1 MKRIIPYKL
10 FENKVNESE
19 TESIITDI
27 FSDFMDDYD
36 LSIDFSWGWALE
48 NKVRKSFSGSDIPK
62 YGFKSD
68 TEVHL
73 MQKMIRDQ
81 GSSMQL
87 VKKYLSEVDISNR
100 GVEVQFFKFHG
111 SKKLNIWSNNI
122 EEDFLKC
129 FNFTSSYFQNADTEQ
144 SIYFNPDM
152 MALRFHIIF
161 L

>member
-81 GSSMQL
+81 GPGFINA
-87 VKKYLSEVDISNR
+87 IS
-100 GVEVQFFKFHG
+100 
-111 SKKLNIWSNNI
+111 
-122 EEDFLKC
+122 
-129 FNFTSSYFQNADTEQ
+129 
-144 SIYFNPDM
+144 
-152 MALRFHIIF
+152 
-161 L
+161 

>member
-1 MKRIIPYKL
+1 
-10 FENKVNESE
+10 
-19 TESIITDI
+19 
-27 FSDFMDDYD
+27 
-36 LSIDFSWGWALE
+36 
-48 NKVRKSFSGSDIPK
+48 
-62 YGFKSD
+62 
-68 TEVHL
+68 
-73 MQKMIRDQ
+73 
-81 GSSMQL
+81 MQL

>member
-73 MQKMIRDQ
+73 IQKMIRDQ